1 VVNWLVDA
9 VGTTIS
15 ILILFAILTVAGL
28 GALMVYGVLVASG
41 EMAQWEEDNYGWR
54 RS

>member
-1 VVNWLVDA
+1 MVNWLVDA
-9 VGTTIS
+9 IGTVIAA
-15 ILILFAILTVAGL
+15 LILFAILTLAGL